1 MKSERYHPHT
11 TNSLHL
17 LAASQPHTACTHM
30 SDLARFFL
38 ENSLLLCCARWSRIL
53 FLKKPSEFFVYS
65 LPFSPPIFLC
75 DHYSLSL
82 QSCWRKSHDYSSS
95 SSAAMSAKYREQR
108 LNISSREKWEIK
120 NLHFASCLANDDRM
134 FVRFWVVNCV
144 FTLRIHSM
152 TPTQR
157 DCCTFALSSANA
169 RSSLACDLH
178 RMLTHIW
185 NFNFDGS
192 HSLSFY

>member
-17 LAASQPHTACTHM
+17 FAASQPHTACTRM
-30 SDLARFFL
+30 SELARFFL
-38 ENSLLLCCARWSRIL
+38 ENSLLLCCVRWSRVL

-65 LPFSPPIFLC
+65 LPFSPPIFLSVITT
-75 DHYSLSL
+75 HSPF
-82 QSCWRKSHDYSSS
+82 KAAEESHTIT
-95 SSAAMSAKYREQR
+95 AAMSAKYREQR

-157 DCCTFALSSANA
+157 DCCTFALSSAAA
-169 RSSLACDLH
+169 RSSLAADHH
-178 RMLTHIW
+178 RMLPHIW
-185 NFNFDGS
+185 NFNFDKS
-192 HSLSFY
+192 YSLSFY